1 MSLTGC
7 AAGSATAAFALRAQ
21 TADNLTAEG
30 EARVVERARQEI
42 LRDLREIDRQLGEA
56 ERANESDVEVLNET
70 DLSDDTNITID
81 VPVSNDGSVKNDV
94 DTSSLQR
101 IEVEETEFVDLNVR
115 AEDLDQDNITYLF
128 SPPLSEEGTW
138 QTNYTD
144 AGEYVVTIG
153 ASDGENT
160 AEKKVLLVVKKKNV
174 PPTITGLSSKLVA
187 DEGDTITLEPVVV
200 DLNEDP
206 VTITFSAP
214 FDQHGQW
221 KTDHTSAGEY
231 DVRVTASDGG
241 LESAFNLTLV
251 VTNVNVPPE
260 ILGLADSIEID
271 EGQNVTLGIKAE
283 DLDGDTVELS
293 VSEPI
298 GDDMFWATG
307 YTDHG
312 KYTVTVAASDGK
324 DTISKEISLVVRD
337 VNVPP
342 TILNV
347 TRR

>member
-1 MSLTGC
+1 MMKKVLVVMFILSLVFVLAC
-7 AAGSATAAFALRAQ
+7 VPPKKPATADDR
-21 TADNLTAEG
+21 
-30 EARVVERARQEI
+30 ERDIVRELQEI
-42 LRDLREIDRQLGEA
+42 ERQLEEA
-56 ERANESDVEVLNET
+56 ERNDSDILNDSDSDV
-70 DLSDDTNITID
+70 NITID
-81 VPVSNDGSVKNDV
+81 VDVPVEDEDGSDV

-101 IEVEETEFVDLNVR
+101 IEVEETELVDLHVR

-144 AGEYVVTIG
+144 AGEYVITIV

-160 AEKKVLLVVKKKNV
+160 VEKKVLLVVKKKNV
-174 PPTITGLSSKLVA
+174 APSIRGLTSQLTA
-187 DEGDTITLEPVVV
+187 DEGDSVRLEPEVV
-200 DLNEDP
+200 DLNEDL
-206 VTITFSAP
+206 VTVTFSAP
-214 FDQHGQW
+214 FDQNGQW

-231 DVRVTASDGG
+231 DITVTASDGE
-241 LESAFNLTLV
+241 LQSSFNVTLMV
-251 VTNVNVPPE
+251 ANVNVPPE
-260 ILGLADSIEID
+260 IIGLEDDIEID
-271 EGQNVTLGIKAE
+271 EGQNVTLDFKVD

-312 KYTVTVAASDGK
+312 EYTITVAASDGK
-324 DTISKEISLVVRD
+324 DTVSKEISLVVRD